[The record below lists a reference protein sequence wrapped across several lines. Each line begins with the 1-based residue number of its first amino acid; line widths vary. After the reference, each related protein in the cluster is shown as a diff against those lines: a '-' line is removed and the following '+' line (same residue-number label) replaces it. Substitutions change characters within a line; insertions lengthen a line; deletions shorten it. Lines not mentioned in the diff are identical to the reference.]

1 MAQTCWWYVSDYKNF
16 GEGKLLENTSEGK
29 PIASH
34 CVWRGTDYRIDFH
47 SLTDQWQV
55 SRKHYSVQLPTL
67 VHAVLSIKRSSFP
80 DLGFLPTHFQYSLQN
95 LALPKCFPW
104 QLQLSTLSS
113 PPKPPVIYCLPLMC
127 LLFIPQGTL
136 MLVFI
141 CISCLLNCIV
151 AVQYHRL
158 WLHPQGCRMLPLE
171 SLSREFK
178 LPWVNRQTGIK
189 VHSPISALLGT
200 WVNQSNIRHS
210 VVWKGTAG
218 KQERSSM
225 SHCPSVNVW
234 IWLP

>member
-1 MAQTCWWYVSDYKNF
+1 MTGLQEALFSSTSHLGPCCSVHQK
-16 GEGKLLENTSEGK
+16 ELLPWLGLPSHSFSILTSEL
-29 PIASH
+29 
-34 CVWRGTDYRIDFH
+34 GT
-47 SLTDQWQV
+47 SKV
-55 SRKHYSVQLPTL
+55 S
-67 VHAVLSIKRSSFP
+67 
-80 DLGFLPTHFQYSLQN
+80 
-95 LALPKCFPW
+95 PW

-113 PPKPPVIYCLPLMC
+113 PLKPPVIYCLPLMC

-178 LPWVNRQTGIK
+178 LPWVKRQSGIK
-189 VHSPISALLGT
+189 AHSPISALLGT